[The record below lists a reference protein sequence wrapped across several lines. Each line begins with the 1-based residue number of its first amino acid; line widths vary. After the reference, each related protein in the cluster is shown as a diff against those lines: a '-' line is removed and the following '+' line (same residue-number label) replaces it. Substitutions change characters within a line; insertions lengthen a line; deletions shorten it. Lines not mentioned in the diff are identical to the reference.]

1 MDVPLV
7 LKNIK
12 TPKGLKGY
20 GRKSSTFSQM
30 TDVVGLSAF
39 FIWSLGC
46 SFSKLIFLLK
56 LTER

>member
-20 GRKSSTFSQM
+20 GKKSSTFSQT
-30 TDVVGLSAF
+30 TDVVGLSVF
-39 FIWSLGC
+39 FIWSLGY
-46 SFSKLIFLLK
+46 SFSKLIFFC
-56 LTER
+56 